1 MSNFSCITSF
11 DLIDVGGQAS
21 ILPPAAGFLHQ
32 PGPGQ
37 IIQRPLHR
45 GAGQAHPGR
54 DGIDSRPAGALLVG
68 VIFQVDVHHFGPVA
82 QLLVPVD
89 GLVVGQR
96 IILLPQAAAH
106 PAFSHSQGSLP
117 AAALFVLAAGYA

>member
-1 MSNFSCITSF
+1 MRTVDSMSNFSCITSF

-32 PGPGQ
+32 PGPCQ
-37 IIQRPLHR
+37 IIQCPLHR

-68 VIFQVDVHHFGPVA
+68 VI
-82 QLLVPVD
+82 
-89 GLVVGQR
+89 
-96 IILLPQAAAH
+96 
-106 PAFSHSQGSLP
+106 
-117 AAALFVLAAGYA
+117 